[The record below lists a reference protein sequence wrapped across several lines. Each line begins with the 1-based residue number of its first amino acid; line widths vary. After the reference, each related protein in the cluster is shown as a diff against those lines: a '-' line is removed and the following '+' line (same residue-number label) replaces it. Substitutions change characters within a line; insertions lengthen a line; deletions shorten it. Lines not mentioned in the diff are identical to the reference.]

1 MYLNN
6 SQRGVSLIELVLF
19 IVIIG
24 IALISLL
31 LVMNVNT
38 KSSADPMLNKQAL
51 AVAESML
58 EEVEHKAFANPV
70 GGFGGATIQSNR
82 GSFDSIDDY
91 DGFATTGIYPADGSA
106 TAINGLTGY
115 NVSVAVVAIAW
126 GTITLASGNAV
137 QITVTVTNPQGI
149 ALQAIGYRVN
159 Y

>member
-19 IVIIG
+19 IVIMG
-24 IALISLL
+24 IALTSLL
-31 LVMNVNT
+31 LVMNINT

-58 EEVEHKAFANPV
+58 EEVEHKAFANPT
-70 GGFGGATIQSNR
+70 GGFSGAAIQSNR

-91 DGFATTGIYPADGSA
+91 DGFATTGIIYPADG
-106 TAINGLTGY
+106 INGLTGY

>member
-58 EEVEHKAFANPV
+58 EEVEHKAFANPT
-70 GGFGGATIQSNR
+70 GGFSGAAIQSNR

-91 DGFATTGIYPADGSA
+91 DGFATTRIYPADGSA

-115 NVSVAVVAIAW
+115 NVNVVVTAITW
-126 GTITLASGNAV
+126 LGISSGDAK
-137 QITVTVTNPQGI
+137 QITITVTNPQGI